1 MGGFFLSSRFWQ
13 KKRTAS
19 EAVPTNYKL
28 QPATS
33 NQKLTTSSILV
44 VHRENLVGGIFVWIH
59 VHHPAENHWAEL
71 SSRRV
76 AGVLRGDRSVQAKL
90 CVIRGLSLLPRWHA
104 QIRVH
109 GPGGHA
115 QPRAFV

>member
-76 AGVLRGDRSVQAKL
+76 ARVLRRDRSVQPEFR
-90 CVIRGLSLLPRWHA
+90 VIRRLSLVARWHA
-104 QIRVH
+104 QIRVQV
-109 GPGGHA
+109 PGSHA
-115 QPRAFV
+115 QRHAFV